1 MIVVDTSVWI
11 GLFRRHDL
19 PAVQAL
25 KSLVTTDIIV
35 GDIVLLEVLQG
46 MSTEEGANRKFAELR
61 SFTMARM
68 LGPDAAVQAARNY
81 RYLRAQGMT
90 IRSTADCIIA
100 TYCLREGYSLLHN
113 DRDFDAFEKHL
124 GLSVLHP

>member
-25 KSLVTTDIIV
+25 KILPTADILV
-35 GDIVLLEVLQG
+35 GDVVLLEVLQG
-46 MSTEEGANRKFAELR
+46 MSTEEGANRKFADLR

-68 LGPDAAVQAARNY
+68 LGTDAAIQAARNY
-81 RYLRAQGMT
+81 RYLRAQGVT
-90 IRSTADCIIA
+90 VRSTADCIIA
-100 TYCLREGYSLLHN
+100 TYCLRKGYQLLHN

-124 GLSVLHP
+124 GLNVLH